1 MVQPNRLFFALL
13 PTLEVRSAIEAA
25 VKDLSMR
32 QPHGGKLVRAE
43 NLHLTLMF
51 LGDAVPPEEEAAAI
65 RAASKVAVPPV
76 TLSLDHGATFAGN
89 TSTWWLGTRSPPD
102 TLLELR
108 RRLHAS
114 LVEHKVGYDRQR
126 FVPHVTFVRHANA
139 RLPNTTVRPVVWDV
153 GAFHLMRSPIGEAGS
168 VYETVA
174 SWPLEARNNTV
185 AGQLQLL

>member
-1 MVQPNRLFFALL
+1 
-13 PTLEVRSAIEAA
+13 
-25 VKDLSMR
+25 MR

-65 RAASKVAVPPV
+65 QAASTVAVPPL

-89 TSTWWLGTRSPPD
+89 TSTWWLGTRSPPEA
-102 TLLELR
+102 LLGLR
-108 RRLHAS
+108 RQLQAS

-139 RLPNTTVRPVVWDV
+139 RLPNTTIRPVPWEV
-153 GAFHLMRSPIGEAGS
+153 GAFHLMRSPISEGGS
-168 VYETVA
+168 VYETVK
-174 SWPLEARNNTV
+174 SWPLEVGSNAA
-185 AGQLQLL
+185 AGQLSLL